1 MPRSAQPIV
10 QPLAPPHDAIAMS
23 GFGLWNG
30 VDGCEFRSH
39 RGFDGLL
46 QPGTPNE
53 RPRHGSGFTTRSSS
67 SIAKRLTGK
76 FTEQRF
82 IVGCQ

>member
-1 MPRSAQPIV
+1 MWPTCEEFGQCRACAAIV

-39 RGFDGLL
+39 RGFDGLSAW
-46 QPGTPNE
+46 
-53 RPRHGSGFTTRSSS
+53 H
-67 SIAKRLTGK
+67 
-76 FTEQRF
+76 TE
-82 IVGCQ
+82 